1 MISPTRSL
9 PRPVPMKPSIPT
21 RLFLAV
27 LSACAVVLAVNGV
40 AERFSFERVFLQYL
54 NEQGMQRMQQL
65 ATVVAG
71 EYRSHGSWDF
81 MRADP
86 DEWFWNRILP
96 QLVEHVSPPG
106 TTAVPAGH
114 ASSRPEAPAMGA
126 STTRGADTPTA
137 GGTDAPMT
145 KGMDAPAADVAS
157 ASTKGAEDV
166 PAAGG
171 TKASAAG
178 VTKAPAVEATDA
190 PATGGPY
197 GPEDAPEPPLSDLA
211 GVMLRMALMD
221 TQGRLLMGN
230 PAAATPRGVR
240 LPVRVDG
247 QTVGWLSMLPL
258 EKAVERSDVRFYE
271 AQQRARWLNIAA
283 SIAVAALLAWLL
295 SRALLSRLKVLAGG
309 IRRLARGD
317 YDSRL
322 PAGSDDELGRLRDD
336 VNHLAQVLERT
347 EESRRDFMADISHEL
362 RTPLAVLRAE
372 LEAMQDG
379 IRPLTPEGLQAV
391 QGPAQQLG
399 KLVEDLHELS
409 MAQAEVSYQHEPL
422 DVGVVLAQALAGMA
436 SRLADAGLQLH
447 QVLPASPLPVLG
459 EARRLE
465 QVFVNLLENAAR
477 YTDAGGQVRVVARTV
492 SGRQVEIVVEDSA
505 PGVPADRRVRLF
517 ERFYRVD
524 SSRARARGGSGLG
537 LAICQHIVQAHRG
550 TITADDSPLGGLRIT
565 VTLPLQP

>member
-1 MISPTRSL
+1 
-9 PRPVPMKPSIPT
+9 MKPSIPT

-106 TTAVPAGH
+106 TTAAPAGH
-114 ASSRPEAPAMGA
+114 AGSRPEAPATGA
-126 STTRGADTPTA
+126 STA
-137 GGTDAPMT
+137 GG
-145 KGMDAPAADVAS
+145 
-157 ASTKGAEDV
+157 
-166 PAAGG
+166 
-171 TKASAAG
+171 
-178 VTKAPAVEATDA
+178 TDA

-317 YDSRL
+317 YGSRL

-379 IRPLTPEGLQAV
+379 IRPLTPDGLQAV
-391 QGPAQQLG
+391 QGPVQQLG

-409 MAQAEVSYQHEPL
+409 MAQAEVSYQREPL
-422 DVGVVLAQALAGMA
+422 DVGAVLVQALAGMA
-436 SRLADAGLQLH
+436 SRLADAGLQL
-447 QVLPASPLPVLG
+447 QRVLPASPLPVLG

>member
-1 MISPTRSL
+1 
-9 PRPVPMKPSIPT
+9 MKPSIPT

-106 TTAVPAGH
+106 TTAAPAGH
-114 ASSRPEAPAMGA
+114 AGSRPEAPATGA
-126 STTRGADTPTA
+126 STA
-137 GGTDAPMT
+137 GG
-145 KGMDAPAADVAS
+145 
-157 ASTKGAEDV
+157 
-166 PAAGG
+166 
-171 TKASAAG
+171 
-178 VTKAPAVEATDA
+178 TDA

-391 QGPAQQLG
+391 QGPVQQLG

-409 MAQAEVSYQHEPL
+409 MAQADVSYQREPL
-422 DVGVVLAQALAGMA
+422 DVGAVLVQALAGMV

-447 QVLPASPLPVLG
+447 RELPASPLPVLG
-459 EARRLE
+459 VARRLE

>member
-1 MISPTRSL
+1 
-9 PRPVPMKPSIPT
+9 MKPSIPT

-54 NEQGMQRMQQL
+54 NEQGMQQL

-114 ASSRPEAPAMGA
+114 AGSRPEAPATGA
-126 STTRGADTPTA
+126 STA
-137 GGTDAPMT
+137 GG
-145 KGMDAPAADVAS
+145 
-157 ASTKGAEDV
+157 
-166 PAAGG
+166 
-171 TKASAAG
+171 
-178 VTKAPAVEATDA
+178 TDA

-317 YDSRL
+317 YGSRL

-336 VNHLAQVLERT
+336 VNHLAQVLEST

-379 IRPLTPEGLQAV
+379 IRPLTPDGLGAV
-391 QGPAQQLG
+391 QGPVQQLG

-409 MAQAEVSYQHEPL
+409 MAQAEVSYQREPL
-422 DVGVVLAQALAGMA
+422 DVGAVLVQALAGMV

-447 QVLPASPLPVLG
+447 RELPASPLPVLG

-492 SGRQVEIVVEDSA
+492 SGRQVEVVVEDSA
-505 PGVPADRRVRLF
+505 PGVPADKRARLF

-524 SSRARARGGSGLG
+524 RSRARARGGSGLG

>member
-1 MISPTRSL
+1 
-9 PRPVPMKPSIPT
+9 MKPSIPT

-86 DEWFWNRILP
+86 DEWFWNRVLP
-96 QLVEHVSPPG
+96 QLVEHVSPSG
-106 TTAVPAGH
+106 TTGTPAGH
-114 ASSRPEAPAMGA
+114 AGSRPDAPVTGA
-126 STTRGADTPTA
+126 STTRGADI
-137 GGTDAPMT
+137 
-145 KGMDAPAADVAS
+145 
-157 ASTKGAEDV
+157 STKGAETA
-166 PAAGG
+166 PEAGG
-171 TKASAAG
+171 TKAPAA
-178 VTKAPAVEATDA
+178 EATDA
-190 PATGGPY
+190 SATGGPY

-336 VNHLAQVLERT
+336 VNHLAQVLEST

-391 QGPAQQLG
+391 QGPVQQLG

>member
-1 MISPTRSL
+1 
-9 PRPVPMKPSIPT
+9 MKPSIPT

-96 QLVEHVSPPG
+96 RLVEHVSPPG

-114 ASSRPEAPAMGA
+114 AGSRPEAPAMGA

-317 YDSRL
+317 YGSRL

-379 IRPLTPEGLQAV
+379 IRPLTPDGLQAV
-391 QGPAQQLG
+391 QGPVQQLG

-409 MAQAEVSYQHEPL
+409 MAQAEVSYQREPL
-422 DVGVVLAQALAGMA
+422 DVGAVLVQALAGHGVTPGRMPDCSCSGCCRPA
-436 SRLADAGLQLH
+436 RCRCWARPAAWSRSSSICWRMRPVIRMPVARYGSSPAPCPAGRWKSSWKT
-447 QVLPASPLPVLG
+447 VLPACRP
-459 EARRLE
+459 
-465 QVFVNLLENAAR
+465 
-477 YTDAGGQVRVVARTV
+477 T
-492 SGRQVEIVVEDSA
+492 
-505 PGVPADRRVRLF
+505 
-517 ERFYRVD
+517 
-524 SSRARARGGSGLG
+524 GGSGSSSVSTG
-537 LAICQHIVQAHRG
+537 STVPVPGPGAA
-550 TITADDSPLGGLRIT
+550 ADWAWPSASTSCRRIGVRSRRMIRPWEGCASP
-565 VTLPLQP
+565 

>member
-1 MISPTRSL
+1 
-9 PRPVPMKPSIPT
+9 
-21 RLFLAV
+21 
-27 LSACAVVLAVNGV
+27 
-40 AERFSFERVFLQYL
+40 
-54 NEQGMQRMQQL
+54 
-65 ATVVAG
+65 
-71 EYRSHGSWDF
+71 
-81 MRADP
+81 
-86 DEWFWNRILP
+86 
-96 QLVEHVSPPG
+96 
-106 TTAVPAGH
+106 
-114 ASSRPEAPAMGA
+114 
-126 STTRGADTPTA
+126 
-137 GGTDAPMT
+137 
-145 KGMDAPAADVAS
+145 
-157 ASTKGAEDV
+157 
-166 PAAGG
+166 
-171 TKASAAG
+171 
-178 VTKAPAVEATDA
+178 
-190 PATGGPY
+190 
-197 GPEDAPEPPLSDLA
+197 
-211 GVMLRMALMD
+211 MLRMALMD

-336 VNHLAQVLERT
+336 VNHLAQVLEST

-391 QGPAQQLG
+391 QGPVQQLG

-550 TITADDSPLGGLRIT
+550 TITANDSPLGGLRIT

>member
-1 MISPTRSL
+1 
-9 PRPVPMKPSIPT
+9 MKLSIPT

-40 AERFSFERVFLQYL
+40 AERFSFERVFLRYL
-54 NEQGMQRMQQL
+54 NEQGVQRMQQL
-65 ATVVAG
+65 AGVVAS
-71 EYRSHGSWDF
+71 EYRMHGSWDF
-81 MRADP
+81 MRASP
-86 DEWFWNRILP
+86 DEWFWNRVLP
-96 QLVEHVSPPG
+96 QLVEHVSPSG
-106 TTAVPAGH
+106 TTG
-114 ASSRPEAPAMGA
+114 
-126 STTRGADTPTA
+126 
-137 GGTDAPMT
+137 
-145 KGMDAPAADVAS
+145 DAPAAGVTNAP
-157 ASTKGAEDV
+157 AAESTDS

-171 TKASAAG
+171 
-178 VTKAPAVEATDA
+178 PH
-190 PATGGPY
+190 

-258 EKAVERSDVRFYE
+258 EKAVEPSDVRFYE

-317 YDSRL
+317 YGSRL

-391 QGPAQQLG
+391 QGPVQQLG

-436 SRLADAGLQLH
+436 SRLADAGLQL
-447 QVLPASPLPVLG
+447 QRVLPASPLPVLG

-505 PGVPADRRVRLF
+505 PGVPADKRARLF

-524 SSRARARGGSGLG
+524 RSRARARGGSGLG

-550 TITADDSPLGGLRIT
+550 TIRADDSPLGGLRIT

>member
-1 MISPTRSL
+1 
-9 PRPVPMKPSIPT
+9 MKPSIPT

-114 ASSRPEAPAMGA
+114 AGSRPEAPAMGA

-145 KGMDAPAADVAS
+145 KGMDAPA
-157 ASTKGAEDV
+157 K
-166 PAAGG
+166 
-171 TKASAAG
+171 
-178 VTKAPAVEATDA
+178 
-190 PATGGPY
+190 GGPY

-422 DVGVVLAQALAGMA
+422 DVGVLLAQALAGMA

-565 VTLPLQP
+565 VTLQLQP

>member
-1 MISPTRSL
+1 
-9 PRPVPMKPSIPT
+9 MKPSIPT

-114 ASSRPEAPAMGA
+114 AGSRPEATATGA
-126 STTRGADTPTA
+126 STTRGADISTA
-137 GGTDAPMT
+137 GGTGAPMT
-145 KGMDAPAADVAS
+145 KGM
-157 ASTKGAEDV
+157 
-166 PAAGG
+166 
-171 TKASAAG
+171 
-178 VTKAPAVEATDA
+178 DA

-391 QGPAQQLG
+391 QGPVQQLG

-436 SRLADAGLQLH
+436 SRLADAGLQL
-447 QVLPASPLPVLG
+447 QRVLPASPLPVLG

-505 PGVPADRRVRLF
+505 PGVPADKRARLF

-524 SSRARARGGSGLG
+524 RSRARARGGSGLG

-550 TITADDSPLGGLRIT
+550 TIAADDSPLGGLRIT

>member
-1 MISPTRSL
+1 
-9 PRPVPMKPSIPT
+9 MKPSIPT

-96 QLVEHVSPPG
+96 RLVEHVSPPG

-114 ASSRPEAPAMGA
+114 AGSRPEAPAMGA

-317 YDSRL
+317 YGSRL

-379 IRPLTPEGLQAV
+379 IRPLTPDGLQAV
-391 QGPAQQLG
+391 QGPVQQLG

-409 MAQAEVSYQHEPL
+409 MAQAEVSYQREPL
-422 DVGVVLAQALAGMA
+422 DVGAVLVQALAGMA
-436 SRLADAGLQLH
+436 SRLADAGLQL
-447 QVLPASPLPVLG
+447 QRVLPASPLPVLG

>member
-1 MISPTRSL
+1 
-9 PRPVPMKPSIPT
+9 
-21 RLFLAV
+21 
-27 LSACAVVLAVNGV
+27 
-40 AERFSFERVFLQYL
+40 
-54 NEQGMQRMQQL
+54 
-65 ATVVAG
+65 
-71 EYRSHGSWDF
+71 
-81 MRADP
+81 
-86 DEWFWNRILP
+86 
-96 QLVEHVSPPG
+96 
-106 TTAVPAGH
+106 
-114 ASSRPEAPAMGA
+114 
-126 STTRGADTPTA
+126 
-137 GGTDAPMT
+137 
-145 KGMDAPAADVAS
+145 
-157 ASTKGAEDV
+157 
-166 PAAGG
+166 
-171 TKASAAG
+171 
-178 VTKAPAVEATDA
+178 
-190 PATGGPY
+190 
-197 GPEDAPEPPLSDLA
+197 
-211 GVMLRMALMD
+211 
-221 TQGRLLMGN
+221 
-230 PAAATPRGVR
+230 
-240 LPVRVDG
+240 
-247 QTVGWLSMLPL
+247 MLPL

-336 VNHLAQVLERT
+336 VNHLAQVLEST

-391 QGPAQQLG
+391 QGPVQQLG

-492 SGRQVEIVVEDSA
+492 SGRRWKSSWKTVL
-505 PGVPADRRVRLF
+505 PACRPT
-517 ERFYRVD
+517 
-524 SSRARARGGSGLG
+524 GGSGSSSVSTG
-537 LAICQHIVQAHRG
+537 STVPVPGPGAA
-550 TITADDSPLGGLRIT
+550 ADWAWPSASTSCRRIGVRSRRMIRPWEGCASP
-565 VTLPLQP
+565 

>member
-1 MISPTRSL
+1 
-9 PRPVPMKPSIPT
+9 MKPSIPT

-114 ASSRPEAPAMGA
+114 AGSRPEAPATGA
-126 STTRGADTPTA
+126 STA
-137 GGTDAPMT
+137 GG
-145 KGMDAPAADVAS
+145 
-157 ASTKGAEDV
+157 
-166 PAAGG
+166 
-171 TKASAAG
+171 
-178 VTKAPAVEATDA
+178 TDA

-336 VNHLAQVLERT
+336 VNHLAQVLEST

-391 QGPAQQLG
+391 QGPVQQLG

-436 SRLADAGLQLH
+436 SRLAGAGLQLH
-447 QVLPASPLPVLG
+447 RTLPASPLPVLG
-459 EARRLE
+459 EARRLQ
-465 QVFVNLLENAAR
+465 QVFVNLLENSAR
-477 YTDAGGQVRVVARTV
+477 YTDAGGQVRVSARVV

-505 PGVPADRRVRLF
+505 PGVPADRQARLF
-517 ERFYRVD
+517 ERFYRVGPFT
-524 SSRARARGGSGLG
+524 RPGPGRQWTGPGHLP
-537 LAICQHIVQAHRG
+537 AHRAG
-550 TITADDSPLGGLRIT
+550 PSGYDQGR
-565 VTLPLQP
+565 